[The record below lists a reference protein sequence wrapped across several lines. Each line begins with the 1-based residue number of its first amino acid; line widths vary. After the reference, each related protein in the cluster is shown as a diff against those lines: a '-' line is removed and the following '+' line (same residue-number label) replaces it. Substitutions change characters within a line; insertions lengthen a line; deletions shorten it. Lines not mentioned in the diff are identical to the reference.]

1 MARVLVVEDDRVIR
15 ELLVVNL
22 EMEGHEAFTAA
33 DGTSALTAVTEHRPD
48 IVLLDMMLPGI
59 DGWEVASRL
68 KRAAATSAI
77 PIVALSARAMQS
89 DIERGLALGVDRYV
103 TKPFDPIELMQLV
116 ASLTP
121 VGGTE

>member
-1 MARVLVVEDDRVIR
+1 MARVLVVEDDHVIR

-22 EMEGHEAFTAA
+22 EMEGHEAFTAP
-33 DGTSALTAVTEHRPD
+33 DGRSALTAVTEHRPD

-68 KRAAATSAI
+68 RSAPATSAI

-103 TKPFDPIELMQLV
+103 TKPFDPIELMRLV

-121 VGGTE
+121 VGGSE